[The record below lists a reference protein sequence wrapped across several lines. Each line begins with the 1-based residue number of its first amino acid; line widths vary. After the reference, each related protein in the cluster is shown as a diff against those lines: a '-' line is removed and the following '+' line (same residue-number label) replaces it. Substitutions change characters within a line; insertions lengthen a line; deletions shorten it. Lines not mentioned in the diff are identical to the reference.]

1 MSQSLPSFT
10 PEFTIKTEGHSHAHF
25 SGPRDPDSIKSLYE
39 FLRRERWRGQLLI
52 SFAGNGG
59 VTDIIF
65 HEVRRATV
73 EKSSQ

>member
-1 MSQSLPSFT
+1 MTINGNGFS

-25 SGPRDPDSIKSLYE
+25 QGARDGDSMKALYE
-39 FLRRERWRGQLLI
+39 FIKREKWRGQLLI

-65 HEVRRATV
+65 HEVRRATI
-73 EKSSQ
+73 EKT